1 MMVQPLTVLRKP
13 VVSAEGSPPPE
24 HWLEV
29 SSPLSYPSQSFSPV
43 ERERDDTILDTNLY

>member
-24 HWLEV
+24 HWSEV
-29 SSPLSYPSQSFSPV
+29 SSPLSCPSQSFSPV
-43 ERERDDTILDTNLY
+43 ERDDTILDTSFY